1 MCSHMLIKYIIVLRK
16 SMYRYF
22 VDRPFTYTPLHICV
36 SMYLEPQEG
45 LLTVI
50 SIYMCREKTSSEDIK
65 ATRNS

>member
-1 MCSHMLIKYIIVLRK
+1 
-16 SMYRYF
+16 MYRYF